1 MARWMTWCA
10 VGAGCLLLWM
20 VVPSEHAVAAPG
32 EFDLRSDLV
41 YATHGGEKL
50 RLDIALPKGGKGRLP
65 GVVLIHGGGWAAGSR
80 KLHVDLI
87 ERLAARGYVAAT
99 VSYRF
104 APLHPWPAQIHDVK
118 AAVRY
123 LRENADTFRLDPA
136 KVGAM
141 GFSAGAHLALL
152 LGTADPDDKLEGEA
166 APGAPSSKVQAVVAW
181 FGPTDLGAE
190 DYPAP
195 SRRLIEGLLGPAA
208 RKGPGG
214 ASPIS
219 FASRGDAATLI
230 FHGTKDAIVPVTQA
244 TLMATALTQ
253 AGVKGEVVLLLGEG
267 HGWGG
272 DLLARTVEDSWR
284 WFDLHLKGLRPEAR

>member
-1 MARWMTWCA
+1 MARWQTWCA
-10 VGAGCLLLWM
+10 VGAGALLFGL
-20 VVPSEHAVAAPG
+20 VVPSERAAAAPG
-32 EFDLRSDLV
+32 EYDLRSDLV

-123 LRENADTFRLDPA
+123 LRENADTFRLDPSR
-136 KVGAM
+136 VGAM

-152 LGTADPDDKLEGEA
+152 LGSADPGDGLEGEA

-190 DYPAP
+190 DYPAAA
-195 SRRLIEGLLGPAA
+195 RRLIEGLLGPAA
-208 RKGPGG
+208 RRGPGG

-244 TLMATALTQ
+244 TLMADALTQ

-272 DLLARTVEDSWR
+272 DLLARTAEDSWR
-284 WFDLHLKGLRPEAR
+284 WFDQHLKGLRPEAR